1 MKKIYLHFLHCAAGY
16 AGVCRKFS
24 PLVTCMKF
32 NYISLFWCLHDVFF
46 SAPPYDG
53 ESEKFLVCKCDP
65 KPVLTKT
72 KPDAIA
78 PIQQT
83 RQMEHL
89 SGKQPWRANISFF
102 AAARLR
108 WPIVDSFH
116 PTSHCFESESVEWP
130 SARHS
135 NGSLPHTIRLGAT
148 NRCGIHVVVRF
159 MIQHSSRVRKGG
171 KQKHLLHQLKL
182 HILLYYWKIHHL

>member
-24 PLVTCMKF
+24 SLVTCMKF
-32 NYISLFWCLHDVFF
+32 NYISLFWCLHDVFS

-53 ESEKFLVCKCDP
+53 ESEKFLVCKSDP

-89 SGKQPWRANISFF
+89 SGKQPWRANIAF
-102 AAARLR
+102 
-108 WPIVDSFH
+108 
-116 PTSHCFESESVEWP
+116 
-130 SARHS
+130 
-135 NGSLPHTIRLGAT
+135 SLRLGYVDPLST
-148 NRCGIHVVVRF
+148 PSTQRLIVSNRKASSDQVRGTQ
-159 MIQHSSRVRKGG
+159 MDHY
-171 KQKHLLHQLKL
+171 
-182 HILLYYWKIHHL
+182 HIPYA